1 MELFNNIS
9 IDQWMSNAFLALY
22 IVIIISCIY
31 VVLTEN
37 RNPIKSLAWVTVLIF
52 LPVVGWIFYMFFG
65 RSIKGLHLISR
76 QKKRKLLNIQQSKH
90 ENLDNLNISDS
101 NKQIVKLA
109 HSLCSTHLTT
119 NNSLIIYNNGK
130 DKFDQLKT
138 DIINAKHYINLQYYI
153 FSNDTIGHQIADL
166 LSMKAK
172 EGVKVR
178 VIYDHVGSFSVDNT
192 FFKKMRE
199 SGVEAHPFFR
209 VTFPQFANRINWRNH
224 RKITIIDG
232 NIGYIGGMNIADRY
246 TNGLEPN
253 KIWRDTHIRVCGN
266 IVNEMQLS
274 FATDWNFMRNDLLL
288 DYNQALPEVNNEGN
302 AMQLIT
308 SGPTSKW
315 SNIAL
320 VFLKAIANAKKSIYI
335 QTPYFLPTEA
345 LLKALITAALAK
357 VDVRIMIPR
366 KSDSK
371 ILKYAS
377 YSYITECLNAG
388 IKIYLYDAGM
398 LHSKNLIIDDEFVS
412 TGSTNFD
419 FRSFEHNFEANAII
433 FDKATNQN
441 FKEIFFEDLKDSTKV
456 NLASW
461 QKRPKSQ
468 SLLESIIRLFSPIL

>member
-1 MELFNNIS
+1 
-9 IDQWMSNAFLALY
+9 MSNIFLAIY
-22 IVIIISCIY
+22 VVIIISCIY

-52 LPVVGWIFYMFFG
+52 LPIIGWILYMFFG

-76 QKKRKLLNIQQSKH
+76 RKKRKLLSTQQTKQESF
-90 ENLDNLNISDS
+90 DNLNLSDS
-101 NKQIVKLA
+101 SQQIIKLA
-109 HSLCSTHLTT
+109 HSLCSTKLTSHNT
-119 NNSLIIYNNGK
+119 LTIYNNGR
-130 DKFDQLKT
+130 DKFDQLKK
-138 DIINAKHYINLQYYI
+138 DLINAKYYINLQYYI
-153 FSNDTIGHQIADL
+153 FNNDTIGQQIADI
-166 LSMKAK
+166 LSAKAK

-178 VIYDHVGSFSVDNT
+178 VIYDHVGSFTVDNT

-232 NIGYIGGMNIADRY
+232 KIGYIGGMNIADRY
-246 TNGLEPN
+246 INGPKTD
-253 KIWRDTHIRVCGN
+253 KIWRDTHIRIIGDMVD
-266 IVNEMQLS
+266 EMQLS

-288 DYNQALPEVNNEGN
+288 DHNQTPTDVKYDEN

-315 SNIAL
+315 SNIAFIFHK
-320 VFLKAIANAKKSIYI
+320 VIANAKKSIYI

-377 YSYITECLNAG
+377 YSYISECLNAG
-388 IKIYLYDAGM
+388 IKVYLYDSGM
-398 LHSKNLIIDDEFVS
+398 LHSKNLIVDDEFVS

-419 FRSFEHNFEANAII
+419 FRSFEHNFEANVLIYS
-433 FDKATNQN
+433 KTTNQI
-441 FKEIFFEDLKDSTKV
+441 FKNIFFEDQKKSTK
-456 NLASW
+456 LTLSSW
-461 QKRPKSQ
+461 TKRPKAQ
-468 SLLESIIRLFSPIL
+468 SLLESIVRLFSPIL